1 MNTLDVTE
9 RNTLE
14 KILDIKEK
22 KILENIRTY
31 FFLTKENFINYKGML
46 GRTLW
51 KNEIS
56 QT

>member
-14 KILDIKEK
+14 KIPDIKEK
-22 KILENIRTY
+22 NPRK
-31 FFLTKENFINYKGML
+31 YKGML

>member
-22 KILENIRTY
+22 NPRKYKNI
-31 FFLTKENFINYKGML
+31 FFLTKENFINYKGLL